1 MHQLDLGNI
10 CSSLVGE
17 SKVTVFNSLDGFIDT
32 CGVNDTLGVRLVG
45 NTSELEV
52 LDRELGLGVDV
63 LGLLLVCV
71 KLPREDITVPTS

>member
-17 SKVTVFNSLDGFIDT
+17 SKVTVFNSFDGFIDT

-52 LDRELGLGVDV
+52 RY
-63 LGLLLVCV
+63 
-71 KLPREDITVPTS
+71 TSTHRAMATSPQTSSHSS